1 MTALKAKWSE
11 LSRYRRVLLLVMAAE
26 ILVFFIANVLAF
38 LRPGLEYQDT
48 LLYPRTEGELQIYQ
62 GRVDGETARFT
73 VTPGG
78 EVSYQWGEYTYGP
91 YQISEDPSAVPDGYE
106 GSQGIEIRLGDE
118 VLFRGCYLPSSTFP
132 LIQEDGESLWEDSNI
147 YMISGE
153 KIWRNGQEITEREYR
168 EPSLSALARVAL
180 GTELTR
186 QGNILLYLLIT
197 VLAVFNV
204 LQICFPGLF
213 FRRYIR
219 WRVRDPELAEPSD
232 FYIAM
237 ERMEWVVIAIVCLV
251 LYGMCLTTIYT

>member
-11 LSRYRRVLLLVMAAE
+11 MSRYRRVLLLVMAAE

-38 LRPGLEYQDT
+38 LRPGLEYQDA

-62 GRVDGETARFT
+62 GKVDGETARFT

-91 YQISEDPSAVPDGYE
+91 YQITEDPSAVPDGYE

>member
-11 LSRYRRVLLLVMAAE
+11 MSRYRRVLLLVMAAE

-62 GRVDGETARFT
+62 GRVDGETARFS

>member
-11 LSRYRRVLLLVMAAE
+11 MSRYRRVLLLVMAAE